1 MKKYARRR
9 AFTLVELLLVII
21 IIAVLAGM
29 MMISSDEASISARA
43 ATIISD
49 MENIK
54 AAAAAYYLDHY
65 REIETKGWKGLNP
78 RDDDLNKID
87 AATTTIWGYLH
98 NADTKQRE
106 AGKFYEDD
114 DGDIHYQNY
123 DEGGFDYKYSLG
135 GDYGTHWFVWC
146 YVPDKRVMDKQDG
159 VESKNGIGNNRHHS
173 TESKDL
179 TDDYGFVGI
188 CIH

>member
-1 MKKYARRR
+1 MKEYAKRR

-106 AGKFYEDD
+106 AGKYYEDD
-114 DGDIHYQNY
+114 DGGIHYQNY

-146 YVPDKRVMDKQDG
+146 YVPDKRVMDKLKARKEIVGLVAPIRQDG

-173 TESKDL
+173 T
-179 TDDYGFVGI
+179 
-188 CIH
+188 